1 MKAVTSVD
9 KETNA
14 VVLRSVKWDIP
25 KCDIGDLVKIK
36 SKDKPFVITKVV
48 EVHFACIQSGPDIET
63 DIFYVDDN
71 DNMFGEDAILQIL
84 TAR

>member
-1 MKAVTSVD
+1 MKAVTGVD

-36 SKDKPFVITKVV
+36 SKDKAFAIVKVV
-48 EVHFACIQSGPDIET
+48 EVHFACIQSGPDIKT

-71 DNMFGEDAILQIL
+71 DSMFNEDAVIQVL
-84 TAR
+84 TAK